1 MLEFVHKVVVMLSG
15 RPLFFLLL
23 HLFNDHNLIQQFE
36 LDILKLM
43 HLLSKF

>member
-1 MLEFVHKVVVMLSG
+1 MLTG
-15 RPLFFLLL
+15 QPLMYLLL
-23 HLFNDHNLIQQFE
+23 HLFNDHNLIQEFE